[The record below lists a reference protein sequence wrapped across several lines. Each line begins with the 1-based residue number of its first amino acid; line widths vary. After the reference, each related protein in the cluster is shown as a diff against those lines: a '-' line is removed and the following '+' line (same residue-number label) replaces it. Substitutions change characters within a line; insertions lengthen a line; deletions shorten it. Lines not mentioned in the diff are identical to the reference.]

1 MAKRRNMGGRP
12 AKEGASVTL
21 MKLSKE
27 DRAIAKTIGDGKMTA
42 GVEKALSLADQFYK
56 ILSRTPM
63 PESKFEIGDEVYIDE
78 PSKPGVVVN
87 KSYELTTVRQQASGL
102 QIPMMAWSYQVI
114 GIGFDSREWYSEDT
128 LTPSKY

>member
-1 MAKRRNMGGRP
+1 MAKRNMGGRP
-12 AKEGASVTL
+12 AKAGASVTP

-27 DRAIAKTIGDGKMTA
+27 DSAIAKTIGDGNMTA
-42 GVEKALSLADQFYK
+42 GVEKALKFYK

-78 PSKPGVVVN
+78 PSKPGVVIN
-87 KSYELTTVRQQASGL
+87 KNYELVIVRQQVSGL
-102 QIPMMAWSYQVI
+102 QIPMMAWTYQVI
-114 GIGFDSREWYSEDT
+114 GFEFDPKEWYGEDT